1 MNQRKG
7 LGTLAMVFVG
17 VFIYAIVA
25 MVVSRELVIP
35 RMTLSIDGHIEGD
48 PQYYHLLAL
57 KKVDEIRSG
66 GVRQF
71 ELRPEGQGPAGVASL
86 LYLVTGSTYGM
97 VVLNATMHALA
108 TIMMVLIL
116 MQWFSRCISII
127 ASLPLAL
134 SPYMIVWF
142 SQINK
147 DSFVLLGVMLFTYG
161 LLNLLNPKARVP
173 FYKEALLYLLVAL
186 FGMVLIWIMR
196 PYVNQILLPITS
208 LILVVV
214 LVLRS
219 RKPANGTWIGLV
231 LYGGA
236 MLVSL
241 GLLSKGATSDE
252 TLDSFK
258 YFKLQGQSQTLSTK
272 CLSTIDGRNWRNEPY
287 LPDFLNEKLK
297 AMMGQR
303 CNIFTLLETQS
314 NVTTR
319 ESIVDMDRFPS
330 GSSEALAYL
339 PRAAL
344 LGVFS
349 PWPDRWGYV
358 FYKKPSVFYTITPVE
373 AILLYIGFASLVAWL
388 VWNKAWSVSIPIV
401 LCITVMTIYGMATPF
416 LGALYRYRYP
426 WWILLICLGVAALLT
441 LVGNLRSKLQA

>member
-1 MNQRKG
+1 
-7 LGTLAMVFVG
+7 
-17 VFIYAIVA
+17 
-25 MVVSRELVIP
+25 
-35 RMTLSIDGHIEGD
+35 
-48 PQYYHLLAL
+48 
-57 KKVDEIRSG
+57 
-66 GVRQF
+66 
-71 ELRPEGQGPAGVASL
+71 
-86 LYLVTGSTYGM
+86 
-97 VVLNATMHALA
+97 MHALA

-214 LVLRS
+214 LVSRS
-219 RKPANGTWIGLV
+219 RKPANGAWIGLV

-272 CLSTIDGRNWRNEPY
+272 CLSTIDGRNWRNEQY
-287 LPDFLNEKLK
+287 LPDFVNEKLR

-314 NVTTR
+314 NVTTI

-358 FYKKPSVFYTITPVE
+358 FYKNPSVFYTITPVE
-373 AILLYIGFASLVAWL
+373 AILLYIGFASLVVWL

-401 LCITVMTIYGMATPF
+401 FCITVMTIYGMATPF

-441 LVGNLRSKLQA
+441 LVGNLRSKIQA